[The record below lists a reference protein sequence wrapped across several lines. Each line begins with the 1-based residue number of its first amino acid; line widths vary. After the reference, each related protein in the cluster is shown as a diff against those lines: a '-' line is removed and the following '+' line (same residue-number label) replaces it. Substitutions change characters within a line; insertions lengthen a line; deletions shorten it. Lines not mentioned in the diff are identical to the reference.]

1 MSLSGARTVTSEPT
15 DMVNAARTTLP
26 VWWDVDPAS
35 LRLFADGLQ
44 RQVAGRPWLALRR
57 DAEQLA
63 LLPAFDR
70 LITLDLNRIEEL
82 PHQIRVAQQV
92 LQRPMDGRAILADE
106 VGLGKTIEAG
116 IILKELEIRGLVR
129 RILILTPASLVTQWV
144 EELHEKFFA
153 EFTAIERPEDWATV
167 TRAIASYDRAQ
178 HQNHSR
184 ELLKYRW

>member
-57 DAEQLA
+57 DAERLA

-92 LQRPMDGRAILADE
+92 LQAPMEGRAILADE

-116 IILKELEIRGLVR
+116 IILKELTVRGLAR
-129 RILILTPASLVTQWV
+129 RVLILTPASLVTQWQG
-144 EELHEKFFA
+144 ELESKFFQR
-153 EFTAIERPEDWATV
+153 FDTPPHSHDLGRGTQTNISYQRPLN
-167 TRAIASYDRAQ
+167 Q
-178 HQNHSR
+178 PPPH
-184 ELLKYRW
+184 